1 MKRRSRKLAF
11 PMGKDCP
18 QYRRGWIIVDSAV
31 AEVFKAHPE
40 YLSDDAVLR
49 VVRASIVKRVTGAIT
64 GWATQVEQARFSQG
78 LTGEMVSVSPSNG
91 RGAELLLSRGASFLT
106 KGPSGAGLLDRPAP

>member
-1 MKRRSRKLAF
+1 MKRRSRKLTF

-18 QYRRGWIIVDSAV
+18 QYRRVWIIVDSAV
-31 AEVFKAHPE
+31 AEAFKAHPE

-78 LTGEMVSVSPSNG
+78 LTGEIASVSPSNG
-91 RGAELLLSRGASFLT
+91 RGAGRETSRGNRRASS
-106 KGPSGAGLLDRPAP
+106 GPSGAGFLDRPAP